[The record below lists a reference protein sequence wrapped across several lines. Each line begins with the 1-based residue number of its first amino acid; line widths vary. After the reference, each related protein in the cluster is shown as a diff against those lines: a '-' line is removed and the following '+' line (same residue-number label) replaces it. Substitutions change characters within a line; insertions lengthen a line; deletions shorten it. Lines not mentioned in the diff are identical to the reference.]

1 MKNLPKEQIF
11 QLKAMSLDAA
21 IKSVVDPAAVV
32 PQAEEIYQWLA
43 KEIPDAPVAAKA
55 ASEVI
60 KLV

>member
-11 QLKAMSLDAA
+11 QLKAMALDAA
-21 IKSVVDPAAVV
+21 VKTGQENVVLRAS
-32 PQAEEIYQWLA
+32 EIYDFLTE
-43 KEIPDAPVAAKA
+43 EIPDAPVAAKA

>member
-11 QLKAMSLDAA
+11 QLKLNALQ
-21 IKSVVDPAAVV
+21 AAVTV
-32 PQAEEIYQWLA
+32 NPADPLSLAEQIYQWLA
-43 KEIPDAPVAAKA
+43 KEIPDAPVAQKA